1 MVWDKNGK
9 WLAGFSRRIGITTSF
24 IAELWGLREG
34 LILCC
39 NLNISSLVAE
49 LDTKVVVDIFLNPS
63 YHNTVVLPILDD
75 CRQLVHWFRQI

>member
-9 WLAGFSRRIGITTSF
+9 WLAGFSMRIEITTGF

-49 LDTKVVVDIFLNPS
+49 LDTKVVVDIFLNS
-63 YHNTVVLPILDD
+63 NYHNNVVLPILDD

>member
-9 WLAGFSRRIGITTSF
+9 WLAGFLRRIEITTGF

>member
-9 WLAGFSRRIGITTSF
+9 WLAGFSRRIGITTCF
-24 IAELWGLREG
+24 VAELWGLREG

-49 LDTKVVVDIFLNPS
+49 LDTKVVVDIFLNPN
-63 YHNTVVLPILDD
+63 YHNNVVLPILGD
-75 CRQLVHWFRQI
+75 CRQLVHWFHQI

>member
-49 LDTKVVVDIFLNPS
+49 LDTKVVVDIFLNS
-63 YHNTVVLPILDD
+63 NYHNNVVLPILDD

>member
-49 LDTKVVVDIFLNPS
+49 LDTKVVVDIFLNPN

>member
-9 WLAGFSRRIGITTSF
+9 WLAEFLRRIGITTSF

-39 NLNISSLVAE
+39 NLNISSLVAK
-49 LDTKVVVDIFLNPS
+49 LDTKVVVDIFLNPN
-63 YHNTVVLPILDD
+63 YHNNVVLPILDD

>member
-1 MVWDKNGK
+1 MLQLKYF
-9 WLAGFSRRIGITTSF
+9 LS
-24 IAELWGLREG
+24 
-34 LILCC
+34 
-39 NLNISSLVAE
+39 VAE

>member
-49 LDTKVVVDIFLNPS
+49 LDTKVVVDIFLNPN
-63 YHNTVVLPILDD
+63 YHNTIVLPILDD

>member
-9 WLAGFSRRIGITTSF
+9 WLARFLRRIEITTGF
-24 IAELWGLREG
+24 IAELWGLRES

-49 LDTKVVVDIFLNPS
+49 LDSKVVVDIFLNPS
-63 YHNTVVLPILDD
+63 YHNTVVLPSLDD
-75 CRQLVHWFRQI
+75 CRQLVHWFR